1 MQKML
6 LGKTGLSLSRTGF
19 GALPIQRVSFDEAAA
34 LLNRAVDAGIRYIDT
49 ARAYTDSE
57 EKIGR
62 ALSRRRGEY
71 AVATKT
77 HAKNAEGF
85 WKDLETSLTMLRTET
100 IDVYQFHNPGFV
112 PVPGGEDG
120 LYDAAVQARAQGKIR
135 FIGITQHSIDR
146 AEQAVES
153 GLYDTLQYPFNHLA
167 TNREVRL
174 VRRCAERGVGFVA
187 MKALSGGLVTDARA
201 PFVYLSEFENV
212 LPIWGF
218 QHMWELEQLL
228 KLSENPPKNDPE
240 IQAVIE
246 KDRAEL
252 VGAFCRSYGY
262 CLPCPAGIQ
271 IPQANRMKQLL
282 GRAVWQDYVTP
293 HWQEEMEKIEGCVHC
308 GQCARRCPYDLKPFE
323 TLPEQLKYYREFVR
337 QHAGQN

>member
-1 MQKML
+1 MEKVT
-6 LGKTGLSLSRTGF
+6 LGKTGINVNKNGF
-19 GALPIQRVSFDEAAA
+19 GALPIQRISDEDAVF
-34 LLNRAVDAGIRYIDT
+34 LLRKAHDNGITFFDT

-57 EKIGR
+57 HKLGLAFHGCWDGIYV
-62 ALSRRRGEY
+62 SS
-71 AVATKT
+71 KT
-77 HAKNAEGF
+77 ASVTPEGF

-167 TNREVRL
+167 TDREVKL

-246 KDRAEL
+246 KDRVEL
-252 VGAFCRSYGY
+252 VGAFCRSCGY

-293 HWQEEMEKIEGCVHC
+293 HWQEEMEKIDGCVHC
-308 GQCARRCPYDLKPFE
+308 GQCAKRCPYDLKPFE

>member
-120 LYDAAVQARAQGKIR
+120 LYDAAVQALRPGQDSLHRHHPALHRPRRAG
-135 FIGITQHSIDR
+135 
-146 AEQAVES
+146 
-153 GLYDTLQYPFNHLA
+153 
-167 TNREVRL
+167 
-174 VRRCAERGVGFVA
+174 RGVRAIRHAAVS
-187 MKALSGGLVTDARA
+187 LQPSSHQSGG
-201 PFVYLSEFENV
+201 
-212 LPIWGF
+212 
-218 QHMWELEQLL
+218 
-228 KLSENPPKNDPE
+228 
-240 IQAVIE
+240 QAGSAL
-246 KDRAEL
+246 R
-252 VGAFCRSYGY
+252 RSAAWASW
-262 CLPCPAGIQ
+262 P
-271 IPQANRMKQLL
+271 
-282 GRAVWQDYVTP
+282 
-293 HWQEEMEKIEGCVHC
+293 
-308 GQCARRCPYDLKPFE
+308 
-323 TLPEQLKYYREFVR
+323 
-337 QHAGQN
+337 